1 MSTVRYDSYARGA
14 LRRSTE
20 AVSGLHFLLMFV
32 AAGLLV
38 LTRVGHPVAVN
49 LQGVGQQLAEPVLAR
64 LASAARPLRNFAD
77 NAARYFTVES
87 EFRQLERELASLRQL
102 LDEMSVLS
110 KRNAELARLVNLVRT
125 ASVNAVTVEVIAGP
139 KGLFTK
145 SVRIGAGRADGVRY
159 GQPVF
164 SGEGLF
170 GRIIAVGEGTA
181 VVLALNDI
189 NSRIPVEV
197 GDDRWPALL
206 VGDNS
211 DLPRLVYLNAQA
223 TVANDD
229 VVVTSGASGE
239 FPRGINVGKVASV
252 ADGARVRTAARL
264 LAGSYLTVLHYAVPA
279 GTRQSTSDAVPADK
293 RIADSAERGRR

>member
-14 LRRSTE
+14 LRRGTE

-38 LTRVGHPVAVN
+38 LTRVGHPIAVG
-49 LQGVGQQLAEPVLAR
+49 LQDAGEQWAEPVLAR
-64 LASAARPLRNFAD
+64 LGSATQPLRNFAD

-102 LDEMSVLS
+102 LDEMSSLA
-110 KRNAELARLVNLVRT
+110 KRNEELARIANLVKS
-125 ASVNAVTVEVIAGP
+125 ASVSAVTVEVIAGP

-145 SVRIGAGRADGVRY
+145 AVRVGAGRADGLRY

-170 GRIIAVGEGTA
+170 GRIIAVGEGSA

-197 GDDRWPALL
+197 GAARWPALL
-206 VGDNS
+206 VGDSS
-211 DLPRLVYLNAQA
+211 DLPRLVYLSAQA
-223 TVANDD
+223 TVADDD

-239 FPRGINVGKVASV
+239 FPRGINIGKVASV

-264 LAGSYLTVLHYAVPA
+264 LAGTYLTVLRYEVSA
-279 GTRQSTSDAVPADK
+279 GPQHSNSEAAGADN
-293 RIADSAERGRR
+293 RVAGSAKRGRP

>member
-14 LRRSTE
+14 LRRGTE

-38 LTRVGHPVAVN
+38 LARVGHPVAVS
-49 LQGVGQQLAEPVLAR
+49 LQSAGEQLAEPVLAR
-64 LASAARPLRNFAD
+64 LGSATRPLRNFAD

-102 LDEMSVLS
+102 LNEMSALS
-110 KRNAELARLVNLVRT
+110 KRNEELARIANLVKA
-125 ASVNAVTVEVIAGP
+125 ASVSAVTVEVIAGP

-145 SVRIGAGRADGVRY
+145 SVRVGAGPADGLRY

-170 GRIIAVGEGTA
+170 GRVIAVGEGSA

-197 GDDRWPALL
+197 GASRWPALL

-211 DLPRLVYLNAQA
+211 ASPRLVYLSAQA
-223 TVANDD
+223 TVADGD

-239 FPRGINVGKVASV
+239 FPRGINVGKVARV
-252 ADGARVRTAARL
+252 AEGARVRTAARL
-264 LAGSYLTVLHYAVPA
+264 LAGSYLTVLRHDVPA
-279 GTRQSTSDAVPADK
+279 GPQQS
-293 RIADSAERGRR
+293 SAEAARADNRVAGPVKRGRP